1 MQLIFDKYRRKKI
14 KMNERDDNILR
25 KNNKRNSI
33 ENYQVH
39 NSRIRPIDK
48 FLRCSCNDKYNSDEN
63 NSVWIT
69 LELIQCEWWIKGR
82 MKTRKISRTMED
94 VINFFGRRMQDA
106 QISFGWSIFFIWWNA
121 EFVLSP
127 LEDKVVPNYIG

>member
-1 MQLIFDKYRRKKI
+1 MQLIFDKYRKWKI

-25 KNNKRNSI
+25 KNNKRNCI

-48 FLRCSCNDKYNSDEN
+48 FLRCSCNDKYNGDEN

-94 VINFFGRRMQDA
+94 VINFFGRKMQDA
-106 QISFGWSIFFIWWNA
+106 QISLDEASFSFG
-121 EFVLSP
+121 ETLS
-127 LEDKVVPNYIG
+127 LFYHHSRIK

>member
-94 VINFFGRRMQDA
+94 VINFFGRKMQDA
-106 QISFGWSIFFIWWNA
+106 QISLDEASFSFD
-121 EFVLSP
+121 ETLS
-127 LEDKVVPNYIG
+127 LFYHHSRIK

>member
-1 MQLIFDKYRRKKI
+1 
-14 KMNERDDNILR
+14 MNERDDNILR

-48 FLRCSCNDKYNSDEN
+48 FLRCSCNDKYNSDKN

-82 MKTRKISRTMED
+82 MKTRRISRTMED
-94 VINFFGRRMQDA
+94 VINFFGRKMQDA
-106 QISFGWSIFFIWWNA
+106 QISLDEASFSFD
-121 EFVLSP
+121 ETLS
-127 LEDKVVPNYIG
+127 LFYHHSRIK